1 MQEILALFDSATM
14 CFTKGLGAPI
24 GSIIVGT
31 AAFIKQARWVR
42 KLIGGGMRQTGIITA
57 PARVAVEDVFLGNK
71 LNKAQQVARSIAD
84 AWVGLGGKLAR
95 PTETNM
101 VWLDLEA
108 AQIEPPEFA
117 KLTYAAGLKTMKGR
131 LENRLIVHYQI
142 SEDAVERLLSVFVA
156 VLGKAAP

>member
-1 MQEILALFDSATM
+1 M

-31 AAFIKQARWVR
+31 SAFIQQARWVR
-42 KLIGGGMRQTGIITA
+42 KLIGGGMRQTGVIAA

-71 LNKAQQVARSIAD
+71 LKRAQEVARFIAD
-84 AWVGLGGKLAR
+84 AWVCLGGKLTK

-101 VWLDLEA
+101 IWLDLEA
-108 AQIEPPEFA
+108 AGIEPPVFA
-117 KLTYAAGLKTMKGR
+117 KMTNDAGLKTMKGR

-142 SEDAVERLLSVFVA
+142 SQDAVNTLLQVFHL
-156 VLGKAAP
+156 VLDEKAL